1 MSSTKSFDIA
11 KRQLP
16 PGFSIGGV
24 TFVLGSLSWIGP
36 FSIDTYLPSIPSISQ
51 SLGVSV
57 PQVQQTITAFLF
69 SFAIMSLWHG
79 AISDA
84 YGRRRLTLISL
95 VVFLL
100 ASVGC
105 ALAGNLETFMVF
117 RALQGMSAGVGSIVG
132 RAIVRDVFEGPA
144 AQRLM
149 SHVATLF
156 AIAPVLAPV
165 IGGWLQVWFGWRA
178 VFFFLVMLAGFLLL
192 CSWRTLPET
201 LPREKRQPLASVF
214 LIRSYWNV
222 LTSPTFLLACVSMAL
237 CSAGFF
243 IYVLGAS
250 VFLMDHLKLRETQFL
265 WLFAPSSL
273 AMVIGAWF
281 SGHLAGKITGKQT
294 IMRGYGIMVVGAAG
308 NIIFHTLA
316 TPAIPWSIVPLF
328 LYVIGMSMAM
338 PSLTLLALDLFPLQ
352 RGLAASCQGFFTLGA
367 NSVIAAFLPLVW
379 KTPMTL
385 AWTQAVSL
393 SVGLAT
399 TLLFY
404 RIMVPR

>member
-1 MSSTKSFDIA
+1 
-11 KRQLP
+11 
-16 PGFSIGGV
+16 
-24 TFVLGSLSWIGP
+24 
-36 FSIDTYLPSIPSISQ
+36 
-51 SLGVSV
+51 
-57 PQVQQTITAFLF
+57 
-69 SFAIMSLWHG
+69 
-79 AISDA
+79 
-84 YGRRRLTLISL
+84 
-95 VVFLL
+95 
-100 ASVGC
+100 
-105 ALAGNLETFMVF
+105 
-117 RALQGMSAGVGSIVG
+117 
-132 RAIVRDVFEGPA
+132 
-144 AQRLM
+144 M

-178 VFFFLVMLAGFLLL
+178 VFFFLVILAGFLLL

-201 LPREKRQPLASVF
+201 LPHEKRQPLASVF

-222 LTSPTFLLACVSMAL
+222 LTSPTFLLACLSMAL

-243 IYVLGAS
+243 IYVLGAP

-273 AMVIGAWF
+273 AMVIGAWL

-316 TPAIPWSIVPLF
+316 IPAIPWSIVPLF
-328 LYVIGMSMAM
+328 LYIIGMSMAM
-338 PSLTLLALDLFPLQ
+338 PSLTLLALDLFPVQ

-379 KTPMTL
+379 KTPITL